1 MLSVKSSK
9 ILFTVAILITVIFVI
24 ISIYI
29 FTREKECSEKVEATI
44 RNADCEEIVKN
55 GKKTKTYDCELLITY
70 IPKNEDT
77 EANNKIVMPISKT
90 KYKRD
95 DKIKIYHNAKYNRM
109 ISIEGQTNTWGYI
122 LITLSIIIV
131 LVAYM
136 LLLKAKRFEEFYR
149 NMN

>member
-9 ILFTVAILITVIFVI
+9 IIFTVAILITVIFVM

-29 FTREKECSEKVEATI
+29 FAREKEFSEKVEATI
-44 RNADCEEIVKN
+44 RNADCEEIIKN

-70 IPKNEDT
+70 TPKNEET
-77 EANNKIVMPISKT
+77 EATNKVVIPKSST

-109 ISIEGQTNTWGYI
+109 ISLDGQTNTWGYI
-122 LITLSIIIV
+122 LITISIIIV
-131 LVAYM
+131 LVSY
-136 LLLKAKRFEEFYR
+136 LLLSKAKRFEEFYR
-149 NMN
+149 SRN

>member
-29 FTREKECSEKVEATI
+29 FTREKEFSEKVEATI

-70 IPKNEDT
+70 IPKNEDI

-131 LVAYM
+131 LVSYM
-136 LLLKAKRFEEFYR
+136 LLLKSKRFEEFYR